1 MCTYQEAS
9 YAAASIIESVSDGL
23 LIFTFMSQPSAKE
36 DSLTMPGVSFKFS
49 FTSMTSPEIGE
60 YTSEAALTDS
70 TTPKDDFASTL
81 EPTSG
86 SSTYTMSPNSACRRM
101 RCANASVYECA
112 SIYCPVR
119 RVRATSRARARVFV
133 RPSSPRSRPPS
144 SSHLRVIGDADRR
157 DITFDLG
164 PFVRRHVLQTFNHCS
179 RDARGALV
187 SHRVHGPVS
196 SPRLGARRARGPS
209 KHSIHTASRPWRRF
223 ARASALVRLARRH
236 RCHERRVRPSSRF
249 TRAPERSIARRMT
262 FGRPR
267 AGHRITSSSSHRWST
282 RARRPRSRTWARTRW
297 FASSISRA
305 PIAPT
310 SRKVRSSTCADD
322 ARDDATDDRARRRVA
337 GVCFYTQMKTSHTG
351 LNGRRMRHRSVVA
364 KSDRATDR
372 APKDDAHRTTRTAKL
387 RNRDDDDDGDAGGIS
402 TRAGDGD
409 REDAASTRRDARV
422 DRSRCRPRAARRSRA
437 RRTRFDAPRG
447 RSRARARRRAR
458 ARTRTRR

>member
-267 AGHRITSSSSHRWST
+267 AGHRITSGSFVRVVVV
-282 RARRPRSRTWARTRW
+282 APVEYA
-297 FASSISRA
+297 RA
-305 PIAPT
+305 PTAVTHMGANAVVCFVHLKSADRADIAQ
-310 SRKVRSSTCADD
+310 SSFVDVCG
-322 ARDDATDDRARRRVA
+322 RRARRRDGRSRA
-337 GVCFYTQMKTSHTG
+337 SARRGCVCLYTDENITHG
-351 LNGRRMRHRSVVA
+351 
-364 KSDRATDR
+364 
-372 APKDDAHRTTRTAKL
+372 PKDDAHRTTRTAKL

>member
-23 LIFTFMSQPSAKE
+23 LIFTFMSQPSAKA

-60 YTSEAALTDS
+60 YTSEAALTDL

-196 SPRLGARRARGPS
+196 SPRLGVRRARGPS
-209 KHSIHTASRPWRRF
+209 KTFYPHRVPPVASFRARVR
-223 ARASALVRLARRH
+223 ARASRATSSVPRAPSSTFIAVHTRARAFDRASDDVRTSARGPSHHIRVVRSRRRRRTGGVRARADRGHAHGRERGGLLRPSQERRSRRH
-236 RCHERRVRPSSRF
+236 RAKFVRRRVRT
-249 TRAPERSIARRMT
+249 TRATTRRTIARVGASRVCV
-262 FGRPR
+262 FI
-267 AGHRITSSSSHRWST
+267 HR
-282 RARRPRSRTWARTRW
+282 
-297 FASSISRA
+297 
-305 PIAPT
+305 
-310 SRKVRSSTCADD
+310 
-322 ARDDATDDRARRRVA
+322 
-337 GVCFYTQMKTSHTG
+337 
-351 LNGRRMRHRSVVA
+351 
-364 KSDRATDR
+364 
-372 APKDDAHRTTRTAKL
+372 
-387 RNRDDDDDGDAGGIS
+387 
-402 TRAGDGD
+402 
-409 REDAASTRRDARV
+409 
-422 DRSRCRPRAARRSRA
+422 
-437 RRTRFDAPRG
+437 
-447 RSRARARRRAR
+447 
-458 ARTRTRR
+458 